1 MTAASAAIRPKPTTA
16 GRSRPELELLLAACS
31 GPLSKQRLQKC
42 EEWLDQ
48 PLDWEFLLNFA
59 EQHDLAALFF
69 WNAQSFAGAL
79 PSSVVSRLRFCY
91 EHNARKN
98 LLLTQL
104 LMEVYQ
110 LLHRAAIASIALKGP
125 TLAAGIYGDLGLRQ
139 FSDVD
144 LLVRR
149 SDIPRA
155 KELLLAA
162 GFQSALQ
169 LTSTQ
174 ERLHLR
180 WDNEFP
186 FHRGAQENIL
196 ELQWRITPYFYAVD
210 FDLEGQFER
219 ATSTGLGGI
228 QCPTLCPED
237 MLLVLCVHGAK
248 HAWTKLSWLCDIAW
262 LVRTHHLNWD
272 QIEHDAESLGIE
284 RILFVSL
291 ALTQH
296 FYRTPLPQ
304 FAQVSIEEDCEVR
317 LLAEGIAARIV
328 DEQPLDISS
337 PGYFFLMWRLRE
349 RWRDRM
355 RLLSRLVFT
364 PGPGEWTAVS
374 LPAMLSPAYLVIR
387 GCRLGA
393 KMVRHVFHLK
403 EKR

>member
-16 GRSRPELELLLAACS
+16 GRFRPELELLLAACS
-31 GPLSKQRLQKC
+31 GPLSKQRSSKC

-48 PLDWEFLLNFA
+48 PLDWEFLLRFA

-69 WNAQSFAGAL
+69 WHAQSFAGAL
-79 PSSVVSRLRFCY
+79 PPSVVARLRCCY
-91 EHNARKN
+91 ERNARKN

-104 LMEVYQ
+104 LMEVHQ
-110 LLHRAAIASIALKGP
+110 LLDRAGIASIAIKGP
-125 TLAAGIYGDLGLRQ
+125 TLAAGTYGDLGLRQ

-149 SDIPRA
+149 SDIRRA

-162 GFQSALQ
+162 GFRSALQ

-186 FHRGAQENIL
+186 FHRGGQENVL

-210 FDLEGQFER
+210 FDLERQFAR
-219 ATSTGLGGI
+219 ATSTDMGGI
-228 QCPTLCPED
+228 QCATLCPED

-248 HAWTKLSWLCDIAW
+248 HAWTKLSWLCDLAW
-262 LVRTHHLNWD
+262 TVRTHHLNWSEV
-272 QIEHDAESLGIE
+272 QHEAESLGIE
-284 RILFVSL
+284 RILMVSL

-296 FYRTPLPQ
+296 FYGTRSPH
-304 FAQVSIEEDCEVR
+304 FAQVQIEEDSEVR
-317 LLAEGIAARIV
+317 LIAKEIAARIV
-328 DEQPLDISS
+328 NEQPLDISS
-337 PGYFFLMWRLRE
+337 PAYFFLMCRLRE
-349 RWRDRM
+349 RWRDRI
-355 RLLSRLVFT
+355 RLFWRLAFT

-374 LPAMLSPAYLVIR
+374 LPAMLSPGYLIVR
-387 GCRLGA
+387 GCRFCA
-393 KMVRHVFHLK
+393 KIVRHVLQ
-403 EKR
+403 